1 MSLSGIGK
9 ITARAAEAAGAVGS
23 VVSGTIY
30 PESEYAL
37 AAYLFDRIAQAEKE
51 QAERSRAYY
60 LELMATCLETARG
73 GKPPA

>member
-1 MSLSGIGK
+1 MSLTGIGK

-23 VVSGTIY
+23 VVGGTIY

-51 QAERSRAYY
+51 QVERSRAYY
-60 LELMATCLETARG
+60 LELMATCLETVRA
-73 GKPPA
+73 GKSPA